1 MKKENCTESCKGII
15 IENKVR
21 SRTNSNLLT
30 VEYEVSG
37 KKHQL
42 KEQQIMK
49 PYKKIKL
56 GFIPIGYKARSLIEI
71 NTGISTTPG
80 NKVTVKY
87 NKEKPQEAYL
97 KDNNSKITWY

>member
-21 SRTNSNLLT
+21 SSNNSNLLT

-37 KKHQL
+37 KKYQL

-56 GFIPIGYKARSLIEI
+56 GFIPIGYKTKSLIEI
-71 NTGISTTPG
+71 NTGVSTVLGTR
-80 NKVTVKY
+80 KLLF
-87 NKEKPQEAYL
+87 KP
-97 KDNNSKITWY
+97 II

>member
-21 SRTNSNLLT
+21 SSNNSNLLT

-37 KKHQL
+37 KKYQL

-56 GFIPIGYKARSLIEI
+56 GFIPIGYKTKSLIKI
-71 NTGISTTPG
+71 NTGVSTAPG

-87 NKEKPQEAYL
+87 NKENPQEAYL